1 MFRVSAPGLTH
12 TLHAGHLPN
21 SSESPIHQ
29 GNRDTMASN
38 ATIFKAMLQIADMD
52 RNYYQDHALTL
63 ARHPSETDERMMV
76 RLLAFVRHA
85 HEALLFGRGLSSMD
99 EPALWQ
105 KDLTGNID
113 LWIEVGQPEEKDIR
127 RACGRAKQVCIYT
140 YGGRGADLWWTQNR
154 EKLERV
160 ENLTVMN
167 LPLDASRALAKLA
180 QRNMQLQCTIQEG
193 QIWLG
198 DGNNAVQIELVTLKD
213 ASTQYGHR

>member
-1 MFRVSAPGLTH
+1 
-12 TLHAGHLPN
+12 
-21 SSESPIHQ
+21 
-29 GNRDTMASN
+29 
-38 ATIFKAMLQIADMD
+38 
-52 RNYYQDHALTL
+52 
-63 ARHPSETDERMMV
+63 
-76 RLLAFVRHA
+76 
-85 HEALLFGRGLSSMD
+85 MD

-213 ASTQYGHR
+213 ASTQYGRR